1 MQSTETSTPDRGDAQ
16 AATPRSD
23 TELLTLPKSE
33 QRKRL
38 AAVGIGNFMEW
49 FDFAIYGY
57 FAAIIGAQFFPSGD
71 PTAEM
76 LSSLAV
82 FAVGFVSRP
91 VGALFLGPIGDKFGR
106 RTVLIITVLSMGIIT
121 ALIGLTPS
129 YAAIGIAAP
138 ILVVILRLLQ
148 GMMVGGEWTS
158 AAAYIGESAPK
169 RKRALFASLVTATAG
184 LAFLV
189 GTIVAALLTAA
200 LSEEALASW
209 GWRVPFLAS
218 LVMAIVAVYIRR
230 KLEDTPVYQ
239 ELERKR
245 AVGAVEAT
253 SRGLKVRAF
262 IMTLAFSGIFG
273 VSLYYFVT
281 YSNNHL
287 TGPVGMPRI
296 DALIAT
302 GAAMVLYV
310 IFNPLVGMLS
320 DRVGRRPVLLTGV
333 IGLILWSLPAFF
345 LMNTG
350 VPALAFI
357 GLVVFSFFVACCAVM
372 NNVLLVEVFPAS
384 VRSTGSAL
392 GYNVAYALLAGPG
405 PLIAAALVAG
415 TGLLVSPAFYVIAV
429 AVVALAVL
437 WPMLKETKDVDIS
450 HG

>member
-1 MQSTETSTPDRGDAQ
+1 
-16 AATPRSD
+16 
-23 TELLTLPKSE
+23 
-33 QRKRL
+33 
-38 AAVGIGNFMEW
+38 MEW

-76 LSSLAV
+76 LSALAV
-82 FAVGFVSRP
+82 FAVGFISRP
-91 VGALFLGPIGDKFGR
+91 VGALFLGPMGDKLGR
-106 RTVLIITVLSMGIIT
+106 RIVLIITVLGMGIIT

-138 ILVVILRLLQ
+138 ILIVVLRLLQ

-169 RKRALFASLVTATAG
+169 GKRALYASLITATAG

-189 GTIVAALLTAA
+189 GTLFAALLNTVMD
-200 LSEEALASW
+200 EVALASW
-209 GWRVPFLAS
+209 GWRVPFIAS
-218 LVMAIVAVYIRR
+218 LLMAAVAVYIRR

-245 AVGAVEAT
+245 ANNTVEVT
-253 SRGLKVRAF
+253 SFGLKLRAF
-262 IMTLAFSGIFG
+262 VMTVAFAGIFG
-273 VSLYYFVT
+273 VSLYYFIT
-281 YSNNHL
+281 YSNNYL
-287 TGPVGMPRI
+287 SGAIGMPRVQ
-296 DALIAT
+296 ALVVT
-302 GAAMVLYV
+302 GAAMVVYV
-310 IFNPLVGMLS
+310 AFNPLVGMIG
-320 DRVGRRPVLLTGV
+320 DRIGRRPVLLTGV
-333 IGLILWSLPAFF
+333 IGLILWSAPAFL
-345 LMNTG
+345 LMSTG
-350 VPALAFI
+350 NPFLAFSA
-357 GLVVFSFFVACCAVM
+357 LVVFAFFVACCAVM

-384 VRSTGSAL
+384 VRSTGSAI

-405 PLIAAALVAG
+405 PLIAASLVAA

-429 AVVALAVL
+429 ALAALAVL

>member
-1 MQSTETSTPDRGDAQ
+1 MQDQ
-16 AATPRSD
+16 ASAAARSD
-23 TELLTLPKSE
+23 TELLDLPKADR
-33 QRKRL
+33 RKRL

-82 FAVGFVSRP
+82 FAVGFISRP

-106 RTVLIITVLSMGIIT
+106 RTVLIITVLGMGIIT

-129 YAAIGIAAP
+129 YASIGIAAP
-138 ILVVILRLLQ
+138 IIVVVLRLLQ

-169 RKRALFASLVTATAG
+169 AKRAQFASVVTATAG
-184 LAFLV
+184 LAFLI
-189 GTIVAALLTAA
+189 GTLTAA
-200 LSEEALASW
+200 LLQATMSEEALSSW
-209 GWRVPFLAS
+209 GWRVPFIFS
-218 LVMAIVAVYIRR
+218 IVMAAVAVYIRR
-230 KLEDTPVYQ
+230 KLDDTPVYE

-245 AVGAVEAT
+245 ATNTIEVT
-253 SRGLKVRAF
+253 SAGEKARAF
-262 IMTLAFSGIFG
+262 ILTLAFSGIFG

-281 YSNNHL
+281 YANNHL
-287 TGPVGMPRI
+287 TGAVGMDRMQS
-296 DALIAT
+296 LLAT
-302 GAAMVLYV
+302 GAAIVIYV
-310 IFNPLVGMLS
+310 AFNPLVGMIS
-320 DRVGRRPVLLTGV
+320 DRIGRRPVLLTGV
-333 IGLILWSLPAFF
+333 IGLAVWAIPAFM

-350 VPALAFI
+350 NPFLAFV
-357 GLVVFSFFVACCAVM
+357 GLTIFSFFVACCAVM

-405 PLIAAALVAG
+405 PLIAAALVAA
-415 TGLLVSPAFYVIAV
+415 TGSLISPAFYVIAV
-429 AVVALAVL
+429 AVVSLAVL
-437 WPMLKETKDVDIS
+437 IPLLKETRHVDITR
-450 HG
+450 G

>member
-1 MQSTETSTPDRGDAQ
+1 MQLDSSVPAQ
-16 AATPRSD
+16 RTDS
-23 TELLTLPKSE
+23 ELLVLPKRDR
-33 QRKRL
+33 RKRMV
-38 AAVGIGNFMEW
+38 AVGIGNFMEW

-76 LSSLAV
+76 LSALAV
-82 FAVGFVSRP
+82 FAVGFISRP
-91 VGALFLGPIGDKFGR
+91 VGALFLGPMGDKLGR
-106 RTVLIITVLSMGIIT
+106 RIVLIITVLGMGIIT

-138 ILVVILRLLQ
+138 ILIVVLRLLQ

-169 RKRALFASLVTATAG
+169 GKRALYASLITATAG

-189 GTIVAALLTAA
+189 GTLFAALLTAVMN
-200 LSEEALASW
+200 EQALASW
-209 GWRVPFLAS
+209 GWRIPFIAS
-218 LVMAIVAVYIRR
+218 LVMAAVAVYIRR

-245 AVGAVEAT
+245 ANNTVEVT
-253 SRGLKVRAF
+253 SFGLKLRAF
-262 IMTLAFSGIFG
+262 VMTLAFAGIFG
-273 VSLYYFVT
+273 VSLYYFIT
-281 YSNNHL
+281 YSNNYL
-287 TGPVGMPRI
+287 SGAIGMPRVQ
-296 DALIAT
+296 ALVVT
-302 GAAMVLYV
+302 GAAMVVYV
-310 IFNPLVGMLS
+310 AFNPLVGMVG
-320 DRVGRRPVLLTGV
+320 DRIGRRPVLLTGV
-333 IGLILWSLPAFF
+333 IGLILWSAPAFL
-345 LMNTG
+345 LMSTG
-350 VPALAFI
+350 NPFLAFF
-357 GLVVFSFFVACCAVM
+357 GLVVFAFFVACCAVM

-384 VRSTGSAL
+384 VRSTGSAI

-437 WPMLKETKDVDIS
+437 WPMLKETKNVDIS
-450 HG
+450 RG